1 MRVVPATWMPGSNQ
15 RRHRDV
21 IGIRLDGHPA
31 ICLRTERAA
40 HPGSIDHSHS
50 ALECPSA
57 REGHSNAECVPPLR
71 RNPDSIDATGVTTI
85 ANL

>member
-40 HPGSIDHSHS
+40 HPALPIDHSHYGPGVSQRTCGTFNAANASLRS
-50 ALECPSA
+50 AQP
-57 REGHSNAECVPPLR
+57 
-71 RNPDSIDATGVTTI
+71 
-85 ANL
+85 